1 MECAARSFDQDASV
15 KFESAM
21 GFRNL
26 RYATTYI
33 LDVIRCAVLSKD
45 RSRLADVFGLA
56 LRAIVPHGALQDQLR
71 GLLHE
76 PCEKT
81 IGNSSMPSAVLKHWS
96 VSRHLLTVDAALMLA
111 ERARWGQAL
120 LEQQGCWLWWLA
132 DSSPQAKRDWL
143 LIQSESMN
151 QADATR
157 LFQAHISL
165 ASCSDVDEQDALR
178 IQAWK
183 LIEEGLRKHV
193 WPPGAL
199 GHGRTRMEDK
209 LAVWIQSLWL
219 QTGTAETLQFVLD
232 QSVSLTPDLGT
243 EASLPEAMEIKAES
257 LLPPWALFD
266 GGFVPDHGLLHA
278 DNVQELLPDNHI
290 SSLSHHPFTQVLP
303 PCSDKVHV

>member
-1 MECAARSFDQDASV
+1 
-15 KFESAM
+15 
-21 GFRNL
+21 
-26 RYATTYI
+26 
-33 LDVIRCAVLSKD
+33 
-45 RSRLADVFGLA
+45 
-56 LRAIVPHGALQDQLR
+56 
-71 GLLHE
+71 
-76 PCEKT
+76 
-81 IGNSSMPSAVLKHWS
+81 
-96 VSRHLLTVDAALMLA
+96 
-111 ERARWGQAL
+111 
-120 LEQQGCWLWWLA
+120 
-132 DSSPQAKRDWL
+132 
-143 LIQSESMN
+143 MN

-243 EASLPEAMEIKAES
+243 EASLPEASMLEAAGE
-257 LLPPWALFD
+257 ALAY
-266 GGFVPDHGLLHA
+266 P
-278 DNVQELLPDNHI
+278 
-290 SSLSHHPFTQVLP
+290 
-303 PCSDKVHV
+303 